1 MAVDRLATSIFDFY
15 PDSPNYGLQNTA
27 GAQQEAFTRMS
38 DRNNEAALKEAE
50 LRAKISALQTAAQVN
65 EMDNRSSDR
74 LFSDIG
80 SAFLAPAMAGISK
93 MDLGSGIGTHPTY
106 DQAVESAYEY
116 DFGTDAGYGG
126 VWTGGG
132 TPSITGGY

>member
-50 LRAKISALQTAAQVN
+50 LRAKISALQTASQVN
-65 EMDNRSSDR
+65 QMDNRSSDR

-80 SAFLAPAMAGISK
+80 SAFLAPTMAYMGTMGSGNISPTLDGLSPTAYNDFTPPNISDYGGWEQDFSSFGFGIS
-93 MDLGSGIGTHPTY
+93 P
-106 DQAVESAYEY
+106 
-116 DFGTDAGYGG
+116 
-126 VWTGGG
+126 
-132 TPSITGGY
+132 

>member
-50 LRAKISALQTAAQVN
+50 LRAKISALQTASQVN
-65 EMDNRSSDR
+65 QMDNRSSNR

-93 MDLGSGIGTHPTY
+93 IDFGSGTTIGLG
-106 DQAVESAYEY
+106 DGFNIGEGQAGL
-116 DFGTDAGYGG
+116 DPG
-126 VWTGGG
+126 VDLDRYLETGG
-132 TPSITGGY
+132 SIIV